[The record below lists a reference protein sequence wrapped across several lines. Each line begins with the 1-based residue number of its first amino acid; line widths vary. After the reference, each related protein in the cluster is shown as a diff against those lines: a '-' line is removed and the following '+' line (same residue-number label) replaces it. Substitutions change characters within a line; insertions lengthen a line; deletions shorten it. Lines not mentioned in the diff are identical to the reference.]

1 MESHVELVHRWIE
14 EHSDEVVNLLTDL
27 IRVPSVTPYFNEE
40 KMYMREGDAQRVL
53 QKYLTQMGMKT
64 EFSYPDPIGLAK
76 YKGKAGY
83 YPNYTFE
90 DRPNLYGVYKGDGD
104 GRSLLLSGHIDVVA
118 RGVGWTVD
126 PFGGC
131 RKDGRVYGRGAV
143 DMKGGIACMTVA
155 FKAIQECHIRLK
167 GDVQIGTVVGEE
179 AGGMGTLAF
188 VDHGYRADGCLIT
201 EPTHLNVAPL
211 CRGILWGKITIPGR
225 NGHIEL
231 PQGDWRTGGAVDAID
246 KLAVFLDKLKGLNR
260 KWAQSKQHKYLPIPC
275 QINIAQINAG
285 EFPTT
290 FASSAEVIFNAQYL
304 PEEKDD
310 NGLGGKVKIEIEN
323 FIKEFAQADDWLKEN
338 PPIVTWIV
346 DADCGETLDDHPF
359 FHVVWE
365 SAKKTNPKSLV
376 EGICCHTDM
385 GWFCNV
391 GIPTINLG
399 PGDPRLAHQANE
411 FVEISELIQCTKI
424 ISSLILEWCE
434 PAIQRQD

>member
-1 MESHVELVHRWIE
+1 
-14 EHSDEVVNLLTDL
+14 
-27 IRVPSVTPYFNEE
+27 
-40 KMYMREGDAQRVL
+40 
-53 QKYLTQMGMKT
+53 MG
-64 EFSYPDPIGLAK
+64 
-76 YKGKAGY
+76 
-83 YPNYTFE
+83 
-90 DRPNLYGVYKGDGD
+90 
-104 GRSLLLSGHIDVVA
+104 
-118 RGVGWTVD
+118 
-126 PFGGC
+126 
-131 RKDGRVYGRGAV
+131 
-143 DMKGGIACMTVA
+143 
-155 FKAIQECHIRLK
+155 
-167 GDVQIGTVVGEE
+167 GT
-179 AGGMGTLAF
+179 
-188 VDHGYRADGCLIT
+188 I
-201 EPTHLNVAPL
+201 
-211 CRGILWGKITIPGR
+211 
-225 NGHIEL
+225 
-231 PQGDWRTGGAVDAID
+231 DAID

-346 DADCGETLDDHPF
+346 DADCGETLDDQPF

-434 PAIQRQD
+434 PAIQQQD